1 MSAKKMRRHR
11 NSVAPLTRKQPMLL
25 CLFRNRFLCG
35 CFLRDGFL
43 SGRFRA
49 GFLRA
54 GLFHT
59 GFLRGRLLGGCFLC
73 SSFLDCW
80 HGTTSLFAHRALDR
94 SQNVSPSLDGSRL
107 YDDFFT
113 CGQHAECK
121 SCIPLYD
128 ERALLATKK
137 FIAMNFFFRDD
148 DARVFHHPLF
158 CVIIM
163 LFS

>member
-25 CLFRNRFLCG
+25 RLFHSRFLHG
-35 CFLRDGFL
+35 FLR
-43 SGRFRA
+43 GRFLHSA

-80 HGTTSLFAHRALDR
+80 HGTTSLFTHRALGR

-113 CGQHAECK
+113 CGQHVECK

-128 ERALLATKK
+128 ELALLATKK
-137 FIAMNFFFRDD
+137 FIMMKIFFSVIN
-148 DARVFHHPLF
+148 ARAIHHPLF
-158 CVIIM
+158 CIIIM